1 MITDD
6 ERRKI
11 VDERKKLNL
20 CDGNCNA
27 CPIVN
32 HPNNRMITR
41 ILNVLYNKNPDIYV
55 DVEYRCPNL
64 TVCFNCHIDDFVHR
78 DGCHLGD
85 QDEK

>member
-20 CDGNCNA
+20 CDGNCNE

-41 ILNVLYNKNPDIYV
+41 SLNVLHNKNPDIYE
-55 DVEYRCPNL
+55 DVECRCPNL
-64 TVCFNCHIDDFVHR
+64 TCCFNCRIDDFVHC

>member
-11 VDERKKLNL
+11 IDEREKLNL
-20 CDGNCNA
+20 CDGKCNT

-32 HPNNRMITR
+32 HPNNRMVTR

-64 TVCFNCHIDDFVHR
+64 TCCFNCHIDDFVHCG
-78 DGCHLGD
+78 GCHLGD
-85 QDEK
+85 QD

>member
-6 ERRKI
+6 ERRKM

-20 CDGNCNA
+20 CDGDCNK
-27 CPIVN
+27 CPIVH

-41 ILNVLYNKNPDIYV
+41 ILNVLHNKNPDIYE

-64 TVCFNCHIDDFVHR
+64 TGCFNCHIDDFVHN

>member
-6 ERRKI
+6 ERRKM

-20 CDGNCNA
+20 CDGDCNK
-27 CPIVN
+27 CPIVH

-64 TVCFNCHIDDFVHR
+64 TCCFNCHIDDFVHR
-78 DGCHLGD
+78 DGCRLGD

>member
-6 ERRKI
+6 ERRKM

-20 CDGNCNA
+20 CDSNCNE

-41 ILNVLYNKNPDIYV
+41 ILNVLYNKNPDIYA
-55 DVEYRCPNL
+55 DVKYRCPNL
-64 TVCFNCHIDDFVHR
+64 TGCFNCHIDDFVHC
-78 DGCHLGD
+78 DGCHLD
-85 QDEK
+85 D